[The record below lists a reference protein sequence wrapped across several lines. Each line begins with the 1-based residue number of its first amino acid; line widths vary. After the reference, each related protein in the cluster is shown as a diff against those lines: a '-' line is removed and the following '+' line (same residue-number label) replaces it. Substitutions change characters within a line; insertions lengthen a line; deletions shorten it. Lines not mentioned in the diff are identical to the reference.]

1 MRGTNISD
9 ISGACIYCKEI
20 KETNTTRPH
29 SDKSCLCISSFTTSQ
44 PAHQPY
50 HPHRYPVT
58 SLIGRSLHM
67 ATSKRSGRLAS
78 KPEPFRIFMTS
89 AEWDGMGPQLMAKW
103 WEESG
108 KMMRNPWDVSVPGDW
123 PNGLRL
129 ALLFP
134 RNRWYFATKIHPKW
148 PFSLRKSLGING
160 PVWPSGFLGLQK
172 LVGLVRGVDLGK
184 DFWGTTH
191 LRGSWTTHAELMVQC
206 ACHHVTDD
214 CYHWLM

>member
-50 HPHRYPVT
+50 HPHRYSVT

-134 RNRWYFATKIHPKW
+134 RIDDILRQKSTQNGRFRWGNHWESMAQWF
-148 PFSLRKSLGING
+148 FG
-160 PVWPSGFLGLQK
+160 GLQK
-172 LVGLVRGVDLGK
+172 LVGLVQGVDLGK

-191 LRGSWTTHAELMVQC
+191 LRGSWTRTHADEVCSVHAIMSPTI
-206 ACHHVTDD
+206 AIIG
-214 CYHWLM
+214 

>member
-44 PAHQPY
+44 PAHKPY

-160 PVWPSGFLGLQK
+160 PV
-172 LVGLVRGVDLGK
+172 V
-184 DFWGTTH
+184 FWGAPKTGWFSPRGWSRQRF
-191 LRGSWTTHAELMVQC
+191 LRHHTSSWILNPNSCGWSVQC